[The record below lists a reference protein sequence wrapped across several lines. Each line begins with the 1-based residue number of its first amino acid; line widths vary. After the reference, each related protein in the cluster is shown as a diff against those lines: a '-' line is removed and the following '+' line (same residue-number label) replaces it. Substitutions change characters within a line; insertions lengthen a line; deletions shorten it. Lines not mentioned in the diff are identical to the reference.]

1 MKRKVTLALL
11 ALCLVLC
18 MFGAVA
24 CQPHQPAT
32 YKITVAETT
41 NGTITADK
49 QTAAEGETVT
59 LTVTPDADYILKS
72 GSLKF
77 NDTAITGTTFKMP
90 AEDVTVTAEFV
101 KDMSDV
107 GIETIT
113 KDGKK
118 LTATQL
124 SKTATAYI
132 FTQFGE
138 TALTVTAYVQDATL
152 KDNDGFGVLF
162 ASEQEMFNGL
172 IPDGK
177 TVAVTVTADGNVTK

>member
-1 MKRKVTLALL
+1 M

-90 AEDVTVTAEFV
+90 A
-101 KDMSDV
+101 
-107 GIETIT
+107 
-113 KDGKK
+113 
-118 LTATQL
+118 
-124 SKTATAYI
+124 
-132 FTQFGE
+132 
-138 TALTVTAYVQDATL
+138 
-152 KDNDGFGVLF
+152 
-162 ASEQEMFNGL
+162 
-172 IPDGK
+172 
-177 TVAVTVTADGNVTK
+177 